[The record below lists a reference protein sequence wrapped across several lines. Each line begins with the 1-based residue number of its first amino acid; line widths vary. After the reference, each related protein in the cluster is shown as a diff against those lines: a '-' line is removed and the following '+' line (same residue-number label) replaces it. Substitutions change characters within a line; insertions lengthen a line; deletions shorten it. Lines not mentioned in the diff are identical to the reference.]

1 MRMRMRRM
9 GDGGWGIEAEMVDDK
24 GVCCFSR
31 LGGVGMR
38 GLSGVWRVVMLGR
51 LGKKL
56 RVCIGI

>member
-1 MRMRMRRM
+1 M